1 MKSLR
6 QFRAIALLE
15 GVSFLI
21 LLFIAMP
28 LKYVA
33 GMPLTTRIF
42 GSVHGLLFVL
52 FVAALIRVSRDRHWP
67 FRRSFA
73 AFVSSLL
80 PFGTLVFDRAVRH
93 EMEERR
99 PARAVGNAPAGSR

>member
-1 MKSLR
+1 MKTLR

-15 GVSFLI
+15 GASFLV

-28 LKYVA
+28 LKYLA
-33 GMPLTTRIF
+33 GMPLAVRIF

-52 FVAALIRVSRDRHWP
+52 FVVALVRVSRDRHWP
-67 FRRSFA
+67 SRRSLA

-80 PFGTLVFDRAVRH
+80 PFGTLLFDRAVRH
-93 EMEERR
+93 ELEERNSTSNPRSSVSR
-99 PARAVGNAPAGSR
+99 P